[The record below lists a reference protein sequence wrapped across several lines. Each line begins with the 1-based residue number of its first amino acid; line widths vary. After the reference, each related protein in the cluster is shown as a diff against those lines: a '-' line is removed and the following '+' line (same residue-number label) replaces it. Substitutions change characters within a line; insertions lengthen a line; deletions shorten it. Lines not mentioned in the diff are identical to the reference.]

1 VTPARFKLDENI
13 KIVIKEEEE
22 TPSGAEPNQ
31 NSGSGSGSGSGQATG
46 TTGASNSAG
55 NDLPSRAHKYFT
67 PDRRNKNLI
76 DPGRINIHNSL
87 IVKQFS
93 NRDYNFNLPDLQ
105 AMKLKVRI
113 PSHIG

>member
-1 VTPARFKLDENI
+1 VAQSLIRTRAQAQVRARAR
-13 KIVIKEEEE
+13 
-22 TPSGAEPNQ
+22 P
-31 NSGSGSGSGSGQATG
+31 G

-76 DPGRINIHNSL
+76 DPARINIHNSL